1 MPPIESP
8 SLKGPTVVVVPSLL
22 DLVKV
27 TVVAI
32 DVVEVQVRVE
42 DEDPGVN
49 TRGLVMVGIPA
60 WREHTVH
67 VKYGHVGLMF
77 DEKVSGLVLKVEA
90 SQTGSQAFV
99 LVLPV
104 VKDTIH
110 VLCLPRLLVSIW

>member
-1 MPPIESP
+1 M
-8 SLKGPTVVVVPSLL
+8 
-22 DLVKV
+22 
-27 TVVAI
+27 VAI
-32 DVVEVQVRVE
+32 EAEEVQVRLE

-99 LVLPV
+99 HVLPV
-104 VKDTIH
+104 INNTIH
-110 VLCLPRLLVSIW
+110 V

>member
-8 SLKGPTVVVVPSLL
+8 SLKGPTVVLVPSLL

-32 DVVEVQVRVE
+32 EAEEVQFRLE

-49 TRGLVMVGIPA
+49 TRGLVMVGISA
-60 WREHTVH
+60 WREYTVH
-67 VKYGHVGLMF
+67 VKYGYV
-77 DEKVSGLVLKVEA
+77 GLVLKVEA

-99 LVLPV
+99 HVFPV
-104 VKDTIH
+104 IKDTIL
-110 VLCLPRLLVSIW
+110 VLCLPWLLVSIW